1 MEGDKHRGRGEKSE
15 LRMENNDLSYKSPT
29 KLRIEEIN
37 NRLLPKM
44 EEFEKEHKNHG
55 KIVVIGAG
63 AFGTAMA
70 TVAARSGHDVVLYAR
85 SNEDCESININNR
98 NQRYFSEYI
107 LPNNISATT
116 NLEEALSDCTFI
128 MLCIPCQR
136 VTPFLEENKD
146 LISPSALI
154 VNTAKGLHLKSK
166 RLMSDAIKEAL
177 GRDQPYALLSG
188 PSFAKEIMEGY
199 PSAVCVASKYLY
211 HAVQVQRMMASSTF
225 RIFTSQDV
233 IGVELG
239 GALKNPLAIG
249 AGMIE
254 GLGFK
259 INTMSGMHT
268 MYYSHMSSILPIFL

>member
-1 MEGDKHRGRGEKSE
+1 
-15 LRMENNDLSYKSPT
+15 
-29 KLRIEEIN
+29 
-37 NRLLPKM
+37 
-44 EEFEKEHKNHG
+44 
-55 KIVVIGAG
+55 
-63 AFGTAMA
+63 
-70 TVAARSGHDVVLYAR
+70 
-85 SNEDCESININNR
+85 
-98 NQRYFSEYI
+98 
-107 LPNNISATT
+107 
-116 NLEEALSDCTFI
+116 
-128 MLCIPCQR
+128 
-136 VTPFLEENKD
+136 
-146 LISPSALI
+146 
-154 VNTAKGLHLKSK
+154 
-166 RLMSDAIKEAL
+166 MSDAIKEAL